1 MNKILIKAINEN
13 IQHMEPCY
21 NLELFTDD
29 LYNGNYVD
37 LIGNAY
43 NIFAE
48 RVKEVPLNTWMC
60 TDTMVGL
67 YAYFFD
73 GQFVAISW
81 KPYRKSA
88 ERLFW
93 ESEELAQWV
102 KKFIDSLLQEEYNK
116 PILIENIEDDVDA
129 CLTRLLNWKN

>member
-1 MNKILIKAINEN
+1 MNKILIKAIIEN
-13 IQHMEPCY
+13 IQYMEPCY
-21 NLELFTDD
+21 NLELFTYD

-43 NIFAE
+43 NIFSE
-48 RVKEVPLNTWMC
+48 RIKELSLNTWMC

-81 KPYRKSA
+81 KPYHKSHA
-88 ERLFW
+88 HLYW
-93 ESEELAQWV
+93 ESEELAQFA
-102 KKFIDSLLQEEYNK
+102 KKFIDSLLQEEYYK
-116 PILIENIEDDVDA
+116 PKLIDNIDTDVNE
-129 CLTRLLNWKN
+129 CLTKLLNWKN